1 MYFLLK
7 FTLKT
12 GLELGAQSIRSSL
25 QRILIQAANLSVDV
39 PGAERE
45 GDVGLT
51 LIFDRSNQVYGWSLL
66 FPLGEFDNPRIA
78 RRSGLPPTFLIG
90 KVINQDGM
98 DCIRKKATTLKDLS
112 FTLKTDSSN

>member
-12 GLELGAQSIRSSL
+12 GLEQNIRSTL
-25 QRILIQAANLSVDV
+25 QRSLIQAANLSVDV

-51 LIFDRSNQVYGWSLL
+51 LIFDRSNQVSGWSLL

-78 RRSGLPPTFLIG
+78 RHIRSGLQPTFLIG

-112 FTLKTDSSN
+112 FTLKTEIFQK